1 MSFDDP
7 STRRNRTGRSGR
19 AGRLLKSAARAAVAG
34 LVAAG
39 MLAAPLTAMAGMGSG
54 GSGATGSGGLGP
66 NGDLLYVADTNLGD
80 PNGNPV
86 QGWGDASIEYA
97 INRLRA
103 SGYQVPGDG
112 YQLHD
117 SIYSTCREA
126 ISNAVADK
134 SDGPA
139 DKARVVG
146 LAATLGQ
153 TNTLVSWGTNPGDF
167 RNRFEKNWSY
177 LASDGMGNDLVDWSD
192 EWVNKLHTKFNDQIT
207 ATGQQYPTGVSLVC
221 VAVNNYQPPAQDYD
235 LTVSTDLSSPK
246 ALQVGA
252 TDRITDVIH
261 ASNNGSSIKENL
273 TGTAVVH
280 FDGNAY
286 VPAQTKSK
294 QITFANSG
302 DTTVDLFGPGDF
314 GWEHW
319 PAGSIWVDVQVAKQ
333 GKMKAAVDTADRDPR
348 ETLTVSEVPPPAP
361 VKEIEEGVSA
371 DSMTNRTTITT
382 GTGKGGYEMTIKDVI
397 EPNGVDYEVSNY
409 TLTDTTTGE
418 DVSGDF
424 TIGWD
429 KASNTVTA
437 VRTAD
442 KGEMPLEHEYEFSF
456 DVTVHVPEGFVN
468 VRDTASVKWNQQP
481 EASTDTKEFPTWQ
494 PNPDKSWIT
503 QDADGKW
510 QAVIDP
516 QETNATGAD
525 TKKFLDGDKVA
536 SVVNATVGA
545 NLIEAPEKFEI
556 TDDWSAADYIWD
568 GPTDAKDVRVFAAE
582 ATTDHQSSVA
592 DIVNDGRDVTEH
604 FDITIDGTKATAS
617 AKKEYRETLKGLDKH
632 LQVTLLLPG
641 EINFANGGGAEQVR
655 EDFGREPGSELT
667 FCAAPDASGDPADT
681 TLTNK
686 GSETVNKHTVPT
698 NEPYICGYVP
708 PVEKDVIG
716 EASEG
721 GDQDSVDGKVV
732 YPGQKVEYQL
742 LTTPNL
748 PSDLAYGISKVVFTD
763 SYDKYLTPDKQTV
776 EMMDLSDGKVV
787 PKSKYTTKW
796 DDSKHLFQLTV
807 TDQELIN
814 QWRAGGSPRIQVRF
828 EGTVAQDA
836 PTDHK
841 VNNKWVLT
849 LNNSLTPSNEVFNIP
864 PKFDPSKEDNQ
875 SAEQGDPTVS
885 IDGKTLLLGDTG
897 NYVVSLDLTQ
907 KDTAYKV
914 WRAGVTDDYDDEYLK
929 ILASDVEI
937 LDENGTDVTSKFNVA
952 IQDGVLYAFAK
963 TVDTEIPATG
973 ETVPGDPQP
982 ADLKAYSELTDEDYD
997 PLSDPSIDQ
1006 SLLGHTYKVVMP
1018 YTVIKV
1024 TDGYVVENTATQ
1036 IVNDQSKKTNTVSN
1050 PLKPINPSKDVTVK
1064 VGGES
1069 VDGQSIYLGSTF
1081 LYQLDSSI
1089 LPANRAYEVT
1099 EWGIDDQLDPQV
1111 DVLTGQWGVYAAR
1124 DLYKDGEVIARQG
1137 ELIAGS
1143 NFDSSK
1149 LGGDMFT
1156 GEIDPATGKVRI
1168 ESTEL
1173 YRSLVNADDAHE
1185 QGWRAYI
1192 QPKRAMV
1199 TDRHENQFTERYNG
1213 RELESNV
1220 VWTKTPDMTPSL
1232 KIEKWDETSGFPKG
1246 DRDTPGDALQGAK
1259 DGDVIVFTITNTSK
1273 TDDEGN
1279 GAWFKASDLKLE
1291 DETIVGDG
1299 KVTDLK
1305 YPDNWDTLVLKP
1317 GDSVDVKG
1325 TLTGFTSENHTDRAK
1340 VTGTPLVSC
1349 PVSDDDP
1356 FGTNPDGDTDGE
1368 DQDGLETVTVNGKT
1382 LCEDTEVESNTDDWN
1397 ATSKSL
1403 ASTGSAI
1410 AIAAGVMVLLLAG
1423 GSILVIIR
1431 RRAGAHTGAHTL
1443 AGDR

>member
-1 MSFDDP
+1 MRFDAFKRSRGDAAFG
-7 STRRNRTGRSGR
+7 TEDGRPRSIFRKGV
-19 AGRLLKSAARAAVAG
+19 RAALATV
-34 LVAAG
+34 VAAG
-39 MLAAPLTAMAGMGSG
+39 MLIAPATAMAGMGSG
-54 GSGATGSGGLGP
+54 GSGTTGSGGLGP
-66 NGDLLYVADTNLGD
+66 NGDLLYVADQQI
-80 PNGNPV
+80 NGNPT
-86 QGWGDASIEYA
+86 QGWGDDSIEYM
-97 INRLRA
+97 INRLRQ
-103 SGYQVPGDG
+103 SGYDVPGAG

-126 ISNAVADK
+126 VSNAIADK

-146 LAATLGQ
+146 FAATLGQ
-153 TNTLVSWGTNPGDF
+153 TNTLVSWGTNPTDF

-177 LASDGMGNDLVDWSD
+177 LAQDGMGNDLVGWSD

-207 ATGQQYPTGVSLVC
+207 STGQQYPTGVSMVC

-235 LTVSTDLSSPK
+235 LTVSTDLSSPT

-286 VPAQTKSK
+286 VPAAERSK

-302 DTTVDLFGPGDF
+302 DTSVDLFGPGDF

-319 PAGSIWVDVQVAKQ
+319 PAGTIWVDVQVAKQ

-382 GTGKGGYEMTIKDVI
+382 GTGKGGWEMTIKDVI

-442 KGEMPLEHEYEFSF
+442 KGEMPLEHEYEFAF
-456 DVTVHVPEGFVN
+456 DVTVHTPEDFVK
-468 VRDTASVKWNQQP
+468 VKDTASVKWNQQP

-516 QETNATGAD
+516 QETNATGGD
-525 TKKFLDGDKVA
+525 TMKFLDGDKVA

-568 GPTDAKDVRVFAAE
+568 GPTDAKDVRVYAAE
-582 ATTDHQSSVA
+582 ATTDHQSSVV
-592 DIVNDGRDVTEH
+592 DIVNKGEDVTEH
-604 FDITIDGTKATAS
+604 FDITIDGTTATAS

-667 FCAAPDASGDPADT
+667 FCAAPDASGDPSDT

-686 GSETVNKHTVPT
+686 GSETVNKHTVET
-698 NEPYICGYVP
+698 NEPWICGYIP

-748 PSDLAYGISKVVFTD
+748 PADLAYGISKVVFTD

-776 EMMDLSDGKVV
+776 EMMDLSDGKVIA
-787 PKSKYTTKW
+787 KSKYTTKW

-807 TDQELIN
+807 TDQDLIN
-814 QWRAGGSPRIQVRF
+814 QWRAGSSPRIQVRF
-828 EGTVAQDA
+828 EGTVNEDA
-836 PTDHK
+836 PTDHQ

-864 PKFDPSKEDNQ
+864 PDFNPSKEDNQ
-875 SAEQGDPTVS
+875 SEAQGDPTVS

-907 KDTAYKV
+907 KDQAYKV
-914 WRAGVTDDYDDEYLK
+914 WRAGIVDDYDDAYLK

-952 IQDGVLYAFAK
+952 IQDGVAYVFAK

-982 ADLKAYSELTDEDYD
+982 TDLKAYSELTDEDYD

-1279 GAWFKASDLKLE
+1279 GAWFKASDLKLT

-1299 KVTDLK
+1299 KVTDLV
-1305 YPDNWDTLVLKP
+1305 YPEDWDTLVLKP

-1325 TLTGFTSENHTDRAK
+1325 TLTGFTADKHTDRAQ
-1340 VTGTPLVSC
+1340 VTGVPLVTC

-1356 FGTNPDGDTDGE
+1356 FGTNPGDGYD
-1368 DQDGLETVTVNGKT
+1368 DQDGPKTVEIDGQV
-1382 LCEDTEVESNTDDWN
+1382 LCEDTQVTSNTDDWN
-1397 ATSKSL
+1397 AVSESL
-1403 ASTGSAI
+1403 ATSGSSVMWI
-1410 AIAAGVMVLLLAG
+1410 AGGVLVLLALG
-1423 GSILVIIR
+1423 GGLIVVR
-1431 RRAGAHTGAHTL
+1431 RRGAGSHAAHTAKTTGRA
-1443 AGDR
+1443 

>member
-7 STRRNRTGRSGR
+7 STRRNRTGRPGR

-177 LASDGMGNDLVDWSD
+177 LAADGMGNDLVGWSD
-192 EWVNKLHTKFNDQIT
+192 EWVNRLHTKFNDQIT

-286 VPAQTKSK
+286 VPAAERSK

-302 DTTVDLFGPGDF
+302 DTSVDLFGPGDF

-319 PAGSIWVDVQVAKQ
+319 PAGTIWVDVQVAKQ

-382 GTGKGGYEMTIKDVI
+382 GTGKGGWEMTIKDVI

-442 KGEMPLEHEYEFSF
+442 KGEMPLEHEYEFAF
-456 DVTVHVPEGFVN
+456 DVTVHTPEDFVK
-468 VRDTASVKWNQQP
+468 VKDTASVQWNQQP

-545 NLIEAPEKFEI
+545 NLIEAPERFEI

-568 GPTDAKDVRVFAAE
+568 GPTDAKDVRVYAAE
-582 ATTDHQSSVA
+582 ATTEHQSSVA
-592 DIVNDGRDVTEH
+592 DIVNDGQDVTEH

-617 AKKEYRETLKGLDKH
+617 AKKEYRETLKGLDKP

-641 EINFANGGGAEQVR
+641 EINFANGGGAAQVR
-655 EDFGREPGSELT
+655 EDFGKEPGSELT

-708 PVEKDVIG
+708 PAEKDVIG

-748 PSDLAYGISKVVFTD
+748 PADLAYGISKVVFTD

-828 EGTVAQDA
+828 EGTVSKDA

-907 KDTAYKV
+907 KDQAYKV
-914 WRAGVTDDYDDEYLK
+914 WRAGVVDDFDDEYLK

-952 IQDGVLYAFAK
+952 IQDGVLFAFAK

-982 ADLKAYSELTDEDYD
+982 TDLKAYSELTDEDYD

-1018 YTVIKV
+1018 YEVIKV

-1273 TDDEGN
+1273 TDDEGH

-1340 VTGTPLVSC
+1340 VTGTPLVQC

-1356 FGTNPDGDTDGE
+1356 FGTNPDGDTDDDG
-1368 DQDGLETVTVNGKT
+1368 QGGLETVTVDGKT
-1382 LCEDTEVESNTDDWN
+1382 LCEDTVVESNSDDWN

-1423 GSILVIIR
+1423 GSILVFVR
-1431 RRAGAHTGAHTL
+1431 RRAGAHAGAHTM

>member
-1 MSFDDP
+1 MRFDLFKR
-7 STRRNRTGRSGR
+7 SRTGRHADRPVEKGSGGPAR
-19 AGRLLKSAARAAVAG
+19 GLLHGLRTMVAGVAAVA
-34 LVAAG
+34 
-39 MLAAPLTAMAGMGSG
+39 MMAGVAYAADGGGAGSGTGDG
-54 GSGATGSGGLGP
+54 GSGDSGAIVWTYKDGDDGSF
-66 NGDLLYVADTNLGD
+66 GD
-80 PNGNPV
+80 PTNANVRAAMTGVAPGIQIVAYGANDP
-86 QGWGDASIEYA
+86 DRA
-97 INRLRA
+97 INTALDQAVTECQARGNQQCRLVGVGFVHSTGTNSFTGAAGGYSAQQWQEAYGA
-103 SGYQVPGDG
+103 SNIPTTTWRHNGIDYTTSKVF
-112 YQLHD
+112 
-117 SIYSTCREA
+117 
-126 ISNAVADK
+126 
-134 SDGPA
+134 SDG
-139 DKARVVG
+139 VTSV
-146 LAATLGQ
+146 
-153 TNTLVSWGTNPGDF
+153 N
-167 RNRFEKNWSY
+167 Y
-177 LASDGMGNDLVDWSD
+177 LANREMTEDPT
-192 EWVNKLHTKFNDQIT
+192 HTSVIVIVLGENE
-207 ATGQQYPTGVSLVC
+207 
-221 VAVNNYQPPAQDYD
+221 PPAQDYD
-235 LTVSTDLSSPK
+235 LSISTDLKSPT

-252 TDRITDVIH
+252 TDRLVDVVH
-261 ASNNGSSIKENL
+261 ADNHGSSIREDL

-280 FDGNAY
+280 FDGNDY
-286 VPAQTKSK
+286 VPAAERSK
-294 QITFANSG
+294 QVTFANSG
-302 DTTVDLFGPGDF
+302 DTELDLFGPEDF
-314 GWEHW
+314 GWSHW
-319 PAGSIWVDVQVAKQ
+319 PAGNVWVDLQVGKQ
-333 GKMKAAVDTADRDPR
+333 GGMKSAVDTADRDPR

-382 GTGKGGYEMTIKDVI
+382 GTGKGGWEMTIKDVI

-442 KGEMPLEHEYEFSF
+442 KGEMPLEHEYEFAF
-456 DVTVHVPEGFVN
+456 DVTVHTPEDFVK
-468 VRDTASVKWNQQP
+468 VKDTASVQWNQQP

-516 QETNATGAD
+516 QETNATGGD
-525 TKKFLDGDKVA
+525 TMKFLDGDKVA

-568 GPTDAKDVRVFAAE
+568 GPTDAKDVRVYAAE
-582 ATTDHQSSVA
+582 ATTDHQSSVV
-592 DIVNDGRDVTEH
+592 DIVNKGEDVTEH
-604 FDITIDGTKATAS
+604 FDITVNGTKATAS
-617 AKKEYRETLKGLDKH
+617 AKKEYRETLKGLDKP

-641 EINFANGGGAEQVR
+641 EINFANGGGAAQVR
-655 EDFGREPGSELT
+655 EDFGKEPGSELT
-667 FCAAPDASGDPADT
+667 FCAAPDASGDPSDT

-686 GSETVNKHTVPT
+686 GSETVNEHTVPT
-698 NEPYICGYVP
+698 NEPWICGYVP

-732 YPGQKVEYQL
+732 YPGQRVEYQL

-748 PSDLAYGISKVVFTD
+748 PADLAYGISKVVFTD

-807 TDQELIN
+807 TDQELIA

-907 KDTAYKV
+907 KDQAYKV
-914 WRAGVTDDYDDEYLK
+914 WRAGIVDDYDDEYLK

-937 LDENGTDVTSKFNVA
+937 LDENGADVTSKFNVA
-952 IQDGVLYAFAK
+952 IQDGVLCVFAR

-982 ADLKAYSELTDEDYD
+982 TDLKAYSELTDEDYD
-997 PLSDPSIDQ
+997 PLSDPAIDQ
-1006 SLLGHTYKVVMP
+1006 SLLGHTYKVVLP
-1018 YTVIKV
+1018 YEVVKV

-1036 IVNDQSKKTNTVSN
+1036 IVNDLSKKTNTVSN
-1050 PLKPINPSKDVTVK
+1050 PLKPINPVKDVTVE

-1069 VDGQSIYLGSTF
+1069 ANGQSIYLNSTF

-1089 LPANRAYEVT
+1089 LPADRAYPEVT
-1099 EWGIDDQLDPQV
+1099 EWGIDDQLDPKY
-1111 DVLTGQWGVYAAR
+1111 DALTGQWAVYASR
-1124 DLYKDGEVIARQG
+1124 DLYRDGEVIAKQG
-1137 ELIAGS
+1137 AMIAGS
-1143 NFDSSK
+1143 GFDSSK

-1156 GEIDPATGKVRI
+1156 AELDSSTGKVTI
-1168 ESTEL
+1168 ESTDL
-1173 YRSLVNADDAHE
+1173 YRGLVSADTAHE

-1192 QPKRAMV
+1192 QCKRVMV
-1199 TDRHENQFTERYNG
+1199 TDRHENVFTERYNG
-1213 RELESNV
+1213 QTLESNL

-1232 KIEKWDETSGFPKG
+1232 KIEKWDEASGWPKG
-1246 DRDTPGDALQGAK
+1246 DRDTPQEALEGAK
-1259 DGDVIVFTITNTSK
+1259 DGDIIVFTITNTSK

-1279 GAWFKASDLKLE
+1279 GAWFKASDLKLT

-1299 KVTDLK
+1299 KVTDLV
-1305 YPDNWDTLVLKP
+1305 YPEDWDTFVLKP

-1325 TLTGFTSENHTDRAK
+1325 TLTGFTADKHTDRAQ
-1340 VTGTPLVSC
+1340 VTGVPLVTC

-1356 FGTNPDGDTDGE
+1356 FGTNPGDGSD
-1368 DQDGLETVTVNGKT
+1368 DQDGPKTVEIDGQV
-1382 LCEDTEVESNTDDWN
+1382 LCEDTQVTSNTDDWN
-1397 ATSKSL
+1397 AVSESL
-1403 ASTGSAI
+1403 ATTGSSVMWI
-1410 AIAAGVMVLLLAG
+1410 AGGVLVLLALG
-1423 GSILVIIR
+1423 GGLIVVR
-1431 RRAGAHTGAHTL
+1431 RRGAGSHAAHTAKTTGRA
-1443 AGDR
+1443 

>member
-153 TNTLVSWGTNPGDF
+153 TNTLVSWGTNPTDF

-177 LASDGMGNDLVDWSD
+177 LAQDGMGNDLVGWSD
-192 EWVNKLHTKFNDQIT
+192 EWVNRLHTKFNDQIT

-235 LTVSTDLSSPK
+235 LTVSTDLSSPT

-286 VPAQTKSK
+286 VPAAERSK

-302 DTTVDLFGPGDF
+302 DTSVDLFGPGDF

-319 PAGSIWVDVQVAKQ
+319 PAGNIWVDVQVPKQ
-333 GKMKAAVDTADRDPR
+333 GKMKTAVDTADRDPR

-442 KGEMPLEHEYEFSF
+442 KGEMPLEHEYEFAF
-456 DVTVHVPEGFVN
+456 DVTVHTPEDFVN
-468 VRDTASVKWNQQP
+468 VKDTASVQWNQQP

-568 GPTDAKDVRVFAAE
+568 GPTDAKDVRVYAAE

-592 DIVNDGRDVTEH
+592 DIVNDGQDVTEH

-617 AKKEYRETLKGLDKH
+617 AKKEYRETLKGLDKP

-667 FCAAPDASGDPADT
+667 FCAAPDASGDPSDT

-686 GSETVNKHTVPT
+686 GSETVNEHTVPT
-698 NEPYICGYVP
+698 NEPWICGYIP

-721 GDQDSVDGKVV
+721 GDQESVDGKVV

-748 PSDLAYGISKVVFTD
+748 PSDLAYGVSKVVFTD
-763 SYDKYLTPDKQTV
+763 SYDKWLTPDKQTV

-849 LNNSLTPSNEVFNIP
+849 LNNSITPSNEVFNIP

-929 ILASDVEI
+929 ILASDVEV
-937 LDENGTDVTSKFNVA
+937 LDENGQDVTDRFNVA
-952 IQDGVLYAFAK
+952 IQDGVVYVFAK

-982 ADLKAYSELTDEDYD
+982 TDLKAYSELTDEDYD

-1006 SLLGHTYKVVMP
+1006 SLLGQTYRVVLP
-1018 YTVIKV
+1018 YEVIKV
-1024 TDGYVVENTATQ
+1024 DDGYVVENTATQ
-1036 IVNDQSKKTNTVSN
+1036 IVNDQSKQTNTVSN
-1050 PLKPINPSKDVTVK
+1050 PLKPINPSKDVTIE
-1064 VGGES
+1064 VGGDS
-1069 VDGQSIYLGSTF
+1069 ANGQSIYLDSTF

-1089 LPANRAYEVT
+1089 LPADRAYPEVS
-1099 EWGIDDQLDPQV
+1099 EWGIDDQLDPTV
-1111 DVLTGQWGVYAAR
+1111 DVLTGQWAVYASR
-1124 DLYKDGEVIARQG
+1124 DLYKDGEVIAAQG
-1137 ELIAGS
+1137 AMIAGS
-1143 NFDSSK
+1143 NFDSSA

-1156 GEIDPATGKVRI
+1156 ASIDPATGKVTI
-1168 ESTEL
+1168 ESTDL
-1173 YRSLVNADDAHE
+1173 YRQLVSADTAHE
-1185 QGWRAYI
+1185 QGWRAYV
-1192 QPKRAMV
+1192 QVRRVMV
-1199 TDRHENQFTERYNG
+1199 VDRHENVFTERYNG
-1213 RELESNV
+1213 KAIESNI

-1232 KIEKWDETSGFPKG
+1232 SIEKWDEASGWPDG
-1246 DRDTPGDALQGAK
+1246 DRDTPQEALENAK

-1279 GAWFKASDLKLE
+1279 GAWFKASDLELT

-1299 KVTDLK
+1299 QVTDLV
-1305 YPDNWDTLVLKP
+1305 YPEDWDTLVLKP

-1325 TLTGFTSENHTDRAK
+1325 TLTGFTQDKHTDRAQ
-1340 VTGTPLVSC
+1340 VTGTPLVTC
-1349 PVSDDDP
+1349 PVTDDDP
-1356 FGTNPDGDTDGE
+1356 FGTNPDGSDN
-1368 DQDGLETVTVNGKT
+1368 QDGPKTVEIDGQV
-1382 LCEDTEVESNTDDWN
+1382 LCEDTAVESNTDDWN
-1397 ATSKSL
+1397 AVSESL
-1403 ASTGSAI
+1403 ATTGSSVMWI
-1410 AIAAGVMVLLLAG
+1410 AGGVLVLLALG
-1423 GSILVIIR
+1423 GGLVVVR
-1431 RRAGAHTGAHTL
+1431 RRGVGSHAAHTAKTT
-1443 AGDR
+1443 DRA

>member
-1 MSFDDP
+1 MGFKVKP
-7 STRRNRTGRSGR
+7 
-19 AGRLLKSAARAAVAG
+19 RLRAAVAV

-39 MLAAPLTAMAGMGSG
+39 MFIAPGTAMAGMGSG
-54 GSGATGSGGLGP
+54 GSGATGSSGLGP
-66 NGDLLYVADTNLGD
+66 NGDLLYVADNNNYLTT
-80 PNGNPV
+80 PNANPQ
-86 QGWGDASIEYA
+86 QGWGDASIEFT
-97 INRLRA
+97 INQLRA
-103 SGYQVPGDG
+103 RGYDIPGDG

-117 SIYSTCREA
+117 SIYATCREA
-126 ISNAVADK
+126 ISNAIADK

-167 RNRFEKNWSY
+167 RNRFEKNWGY
-177 LASDGMGNDLVDWSD
+177 LASDGMGNDLVGWSD
-192 EWVNKLHTKFNDQIT
+192 EWVNKLHTKFNNQIT

-261 ASNNGSSIKENL
+261 ANNNGSSIKENL

-286 VPAQTKSK
+286 VPAAERSK
-294 QITFANSG
+294 QITFSNSG

-319 PAGSIWVDVQVAKQ
+319 PAGNIWVDVQVAKQ
-333 GKMKAAVDTADRDPR
+333 GKMRTAVDTADRDPR

-382 GTGKGGYEMTIKDVI
+382 GTGKGGWEMTIKDVI
-397 EPNGVDYEVSNY
+397 EPNGVDYEVSNMEVV
-409 TLTDTTTGE
+409 DTTTGE
-418 DVSGDF
+418 DVSDQF
-424 TIGWD
+424 TMSWD
-429 KASNTVTA
+429 EASNTVTA

-442 KGEMPLEHEYEFSF
+442 KGEMPLEHEYAFGF
-456 DVTVHVPEGFVN
+456 DVTVHTPEGFVN
-468 VRDTASVKWNQQP
+468 VKDTASVQWNQQP
-481 EASTDTKEFPTWQ
+481 EASTDTKEFETWQ

-516 QETNATGAD
+516 EETNATGGD
-525 TKKFLDGDKVA
+525 TMKFLDGDKVA

-568 GPTDAKDVRVFAAE
+568 GPTDAKDVRVYAAE

-592 DIVNDGRDVTEH
+592 DIVNDGQDVTEH
-604 FDITIDGTKATAS
+604 FDITIDGTTATAS
-617 AKKEYRETLKGLDKH
+617 AKKEYRETLKGLDKP

-655 EDFGREPGSELT
+655 EDFGKEPGSELT
-667 FCAAPDASGDPADT
+667 FCAAPDASGDPSDT

-776 EMMDLSDGKVV
+776 EMMDLTNGKVV

-828 EGTVAQDA
+828 EGTVSEDA

-864 PKFDPSKEDNQ
+864 PDFNPSKEDNQ
-875 SAEQGDPTVS
+875 TGSQGDPTVS

-897 NYVVSLDLTQ
+897 NYVINLDLMQ
-907 KDTAYKV
+907 KDQAYKV
-914 WRAGVTDDYDDEYLK
+914 WRAGVVDDFDDEYLK

-937 LDENGTDVTSKFNVA
+937 LDENGADVTDRFNVA
-952 IQDGVLYAFAK
+952 IQDGVLYVFAK

-982 ADLKAYSELTDEDYD
+982 TDLKAYSELTDEDYD

-1018 YTVIKV
+1018 YEVIKV
-1024 TDGYVVENTATQ
+1024 DDGKVVENTATQ
-1036 IVNDQSKKTNTVSN
+1036 IVNDLSKQTNTVSN
-1050 PLKPINPSKDVTVK
+1050 PLKPINPSKDVTIE
-1064 VGGES
+1064 VGGDS
-1069 VDGQSIYLGSTF
+1069 ANGQSIYLGSTF

-1089 LPANRAYEVT
+1089 LPADRAYPEVT
-1099 EWGIDDQLDPQV
+1099 EWGIDDQLDPTY
-1111 DVLTGQWGVYAAR
+1111 DVLTGQWAVYASR
-1124 DLYKDGEVIARQG
+1124 DLYRDGQVIAAKG
-1137 ELIAGS
+1137 AMIAGS
-1143 NFDSSK
+1143 GFDSSK

-1156 GEIDPATGKVRI
+1156 AQLDPATGKVTI

-1173 YRSLVNADDAHE
+1173 YRGLMSADTAHE
-1185 QGWRAYI
+1185 QGWRAYV
-1192 QPKRAMV
+1192 QVTRVMV
-1199 TDRHENQFTERYNG
+1199 TDRHENVFTERYNG
-1213 RELESNV
+1213 KTLESNL

-1232 KIEKWDETSGFPKG
+1232 KIEKWDETSGWPKG
-1246 DRDTPGDALQGAK
+1246 DRDTPNEALEGAK

-1273 TDDEGN
+1273 TDPDTGE

-1299 KVTDLK
+1299 TVTDLK
-1305 YPDNWDTLVLKP
+1305 YPDNWDSLVLKP

-1325 TLTGFTSENHTDRAK
+1325 TLTGFTQDKHTDRAQ
-1340 VTGTPLVSC
+1340 VTGTPLVQC

-1368 DQDGLETVTVNGKT
+1368 DQGGLETVTVDGKT
-1382 LCEDTEVESNTDDWN
+1382 LCEDTQVESNSDDWN

-1423 GSILVIIR
+1423 GSILVFAR
-1431 RRAGAHTGAHTL
+1431 HRAGAHTGAHPGRRSLTDGRP
-1443 AGDR
+1443 AVSNGV